1 MCVQENLSNKKVAMR
16 LCTSPTLL
24 GSTVVPSKM
33 CAMVNY
39 AEVDYSDALTQ
50 TSPVAYLLISSLST
64 PSQER

>member
-1 MCVQENLSNKKVAMR
+1 MHISN
-16 LCTSPTLL
+16 SL